1 MLAVKSSSDKTFRG
15 DKLQIYDSLPE
26 ENGLQRYLVGGAV
39 RDKLLN
45 IDSYDKDWVVVGSTP
60 QEMESL
66 GFTAVGK
73 DFPVFLH
80 PKTKEE
86 HALARTERK
95 SGSGYTGFECYFAPD
110 VSLEEDLM
118 RRDLTIN
125 AIAQDDEGQLY
136 DPHHGQKDLS
146 DRILR
151 HVSDAFVEDPLR
163 VLRVAR
169 FAAKLHH
176 LNFTVAPE
184 TMDMMSEIVQSG
196 ELAHLTA
203 ERVWQEW
210 HKSLST
216 PHPEVF
222 LSVLKECGALAIVL
236 PEVDALFGVPQPEK
250 WHPEIDTGIHTL
262 MVAQQ
267 AALLSPSLP
276 VRFAA
281 QVHDLGKGVTP
292 ESEWPSHKMHCHT
305 GLKIIKKLCE
315 RVRVPN
321 EFRDL
326 ALLVCE
332 QHSNIHRAGELKPT
346 TFLKVLNKFDVWRK
360 PDRLNDILLCC
371 QADHA
376 GRRGLEDQPYPQK
389 ARFEA
394 AYQAALQVE
403 VKAIIADGFKGKDI
417 REEQE
422 KRRAVAIESA
432 LSEITDS

>member
-1 MLAVKSSSDKTFRG
+1 ME
-15 DKLQIYDSLPE
+15 I
-26 ENGLQRYLVGGAV
+26 YLVGGAV
-39 RDKLLN
+39 RDSLLN
-45 IDSYDKDWVVVGSTP
+45 IDVKDKDWVVVGSTP
-60 QEMESL
+60 NEMGSL
-66 GFTAVGK
+66 GYQAVGQ

-86 HALARTERK
+86 YALARTERK
-95 SGSGYTGFECYFAPD
+95 SGQGYKGFTCYAEPD
-110 VSLEEDLM
+110 VTLEEDLL

-125 AIAQDDEGQLY
+125 AIAKADNGELIDPYNGQE
-136 DPHHGQKDLS
+136 DLTN
-146 DRILR
+146 RLLR

-169 FAAKLHH
+169 FAARFHYLG
-176 LNFTVAPE
+176 FTIAPE
-184 TMDMMSEIVQSG
+184 TMTLMKTLVDSG
-196 ELAHLTA
+196 ELSHLTP

-210 HKSLST
+210 EKSLSNQ
-216 PHPEVF
+216 HPEIF

-236 PEVDALFGVPQPEK
+236 PELDSLFGVPQPEQ

-267 AALLSPSLP
+267 AALLSQDLP
-276 VRFAA
+276 TRFAA

-305 GLKIIKKLCE
+305 GIKLIKKLCA

-332 QHSNIHRAGELKPT
+332 HHTNVHRASELRAQ
-346 TFLKVLNKFDVWRK
+346 TFIKIFDKMDVWRK
-360 PDRLNDILLCC
+360 PERLEPILLCC

-376 GRRGLEDQPYPQK
+376 GRLGLESEPYPQK
-389 ARFEA
+389 ARFEMAFEA
-394 AYQAALQVE
+394 AKAVE
-403 VKAIIADGFKGKDI
+403 VKEVVAAGFKGQEI
-417 REEQE
+417 REELT
-422 KRRAVAIESA
+422 KRRVEAVKDKLDIK
-432 LSEITDS
+432 

>member
-1 MLAVKSSSDKTFRG
+1 M
-15 DKLQIYDSLPE
+15 QIYDSLPKG
-26 ENGLQRYLVGGAV
+26 NGLQRYLVGGAV

-45 IDSYDKDWVVVGSTP
+45 IDSYDRDWVVVGSTP
-60 QEMESL
+60 QQMESL
-66 GFTAVGK
+66 GFSAVGK

-125 AIAQDDEGQLY
+125 AIAQDDKGQLY
-136 DPHHGQKDLS
+136 DPYHGQQDLS
-146 DRILR
+146 NRILR

-184 TMDMMSEIVQSG
+184 TMVMMSEIVQSG

-222 LSVLKECGALAIVL
+222 LSVLRECGALAVVL
-236 PEVDALFGVPQPEK
+236 PEIDALFGVPQPEK

-281 QVHDLGKGVTP
+281 QVHDLGKGITP

-305 GLKIIKKLCE
+305 GLKIIKKLCD

-360 PDRLNDILLCC
+360 PERLNDILLCC

-376 GRRGLEDQPYPQK
+376 GRKGLETQPYPQK

-403 VKAIIADGFKGKDI
+403 VKAIIADGFQGKDI

-422 KRRAVAIESA
+422 KRRATAIENA
-432 LSEITDS
+432 LSELADH

>member
-1 MLAVKSSSDKTFRG
+1 M
-15 DKLQIYDSLPE
+15 QIYDSLPKG
-26 ENGLQRYLVGGAV
+26 NGLQRYLVGGAV

-45 IDSYDKDWVVVGSTP
+45 IDSYDRDWVVVGSTP

-66 GFTAVGK
+66 GFSAVGK

-125 AIAQDDEGQLY
+125 AIAQDDKGQLY
-136 DPHHGQKDLS
+136 DPYHGQQDLS
-146 DRILR
+146 NRILR

-184 TMDMMSEIVQSG
+184 TMVMMTEIVQSG

-222 LSVLKECGALAIVL
+222 LSVLRECGALAVVL
-236 PEVDALFGVPQPEK
+236 PEIDALFGVPQPEK

-281 QVHDLGKGVTP
+281 QVHDLGKGITP

-360 PDRLNDILLCC
+360 PERLNDILLCC

-376 GRRGLEDQPYPQK
+376 GRKGLEDQPYPQK

-403 VKAIIADGFKGKDI
+403 VKAIIADGFQGKDI

-422 KRRAVAIESA
+422 KRRATAIENA
-432 LSEITDS
+432 LSELADH